1 MGLREDLM
9 RRIERKQAEL
19 SLSELEWERRKAGA
33 EAYIQ
38 ALQETIKALP
48 RDASD
53 VKPEHILRAGGAL
66 ARVRELI
73 LVKRRP
79 QHVDEILQALA
90 KPIDK
95 KSRASI
101 TSAIGMYVR
110 RGEIFVRTAPNTF
123 GLIELDHA
131 PDREEN
137 VPPPGFGRTVQAAS
151 SPEPEVTLE
160 DDDEVPF

>member
-19 SLSELEWERRKAGA
+19 KLSELEWERRKAGA
-33 EAYIQ
+33 EAYVQ

-53 VKPEHILRAGGAL
+53 VKPERILRSGGAL
-66 ARVRELI
+66 AKVRELI
-73 LVKRRP
+73 LAKRRP
-79 QHVDEILQALA
+79 QHVDEILEALA

-131 PDREEN
+131 PDGEEN
-137 VPPPGFGRTVQAAS
+137 MPPPGFGRILQEAP
-151 SPEPEVTLE
+151 PEPEVPMAD